1 MPFKRIGMVIH
12 FVKTGEKIP
21 PIYLVKIDK
30 CGKLTHGCPLY
41 KAIVI
46 EYDSCVTMRQECIL
60 RRVLDSVLFITEL
73 KISDITAVMEDKRL
87 FNLSSF
93 LRTHYGN

>member
-1 MPFKRIGMVIH
+1 MPLKRIGMVIH
-12 FVKTGEKIP
+12 FVKSGEKIP

-41 KAIVI
+41 RAIIV
-46 EYDSCVTMRQECIL
+46 EYESHISVRQECVL
-60 RRVLDSVLFITEL
+60 RKVLDSVLFITEL
-73 KISDITAVMEDKRL
+73 KLSNITAVMEDKRL